1 MMNMKKILMLMA
13 LALALCS
20 CQNYLTVQPQGY
32 VIPSTDEEFA
42 AILHSILKDV
52 EGGGD
57 QYVLGNM
64 EVIARLEGCA
74 DDLDANIKVGSIASY
89 AGEVINSRMTDY
101 RETYSVI
108 KDCNIVIDNMV
119 GRTSE
124 ESVNML
130 SCATAIKGI
139 CFYNLLRDFCEA
151 WDASSASSQ
160 TGLVLVDGFD
170 ISAQDARSSLAQT
183 AAYTENLLRTSLKL
197 GQTDRKYVFTEW
209 IVKAY
214 LARLL
219 FWTEDWAGAAS
230 VCNDII
236 DHSGCSLTDAAGYE
250 KMIQAS
256 GDPVGEVLIKSHIN
270 NASELDW
277 YFSYLKG
284 YIKSRPA
291 SASLVRLF
299 GEDPSAD
306 VRYRVGF
313 DRKRICQK
321 NPEYRIRLS
330 EICLMLAECKAHL
343 GDPDGA
349 LELLNEIRRNRI
361 DGVTDLSADNLPP
374 VREDNR
380 IVVDATGKALTPLMQ
395 AIFDERRR
403 ELFLEGD
410 RWFELKRNGC
420 PEWWIISNGLKYT
433 TRKYLYTAPV
443 YKADVDVYGIKQNE
457 GYE

>member
-1 MMNMKKILMLMA
+1 MIRKTVTYILCL
-13 LALALCS
+13 LAFCS
-20 CQNYLTVQPQGY
+20 CRNFLTVQPQGY

-42 AILHSILKDV
+42 AILHGILNDV

-101 RETYSVI
+101 KDTYSLI
-108 KDCNIVIDNMV
+108 KDCNIVIDNMT
-119 GRTSE
+119 GRTSQ

-139 CFYNLLRDFCEA
+139 CFYNLMRDFCGA
-151 WDASSASSQ
+151 WDAKSASSQ
-160 TGLVLVDGFD
+160 LGLILVDGFD
-170 ISAQDARSSLAQT
+170 ISARDQRSTLSQT
-183 AAYTENLLRTSLKL
+183 ASYTENLLRTSLKL
-197 GQTDRKYVFTEW
+197 GQTDEKYFFTEW
-209 IVKAY
+209 IVKSY

-219 FWTEDWAGAAS
+219 FWTEDWSGAAD

-236 DHSGCSLTDAAGYE
+236 ANSGLKLSSIQNYE
-250 KMIQAS
+250 SMIQSDGA
-256 GDPVGEVLIKSHIN
+256 PRGEVITRSHIN

-291 SASLVRLF
+291 SASLIHLF
-299 GEDPSAD
+299 GDNPSTD
-306 VRYRVGF
+306 VRYRTCF
-313 DRKRICQK
+313 DKKRTCLK
-321 NPEYRIRLS
+321 NPECRIRLS
-330 EICLMLAECKAHL
+330 EIYLMLAECKAHL
-343 GDPDGA
+343 GDSDGA
-349 LELLNEIRRNRI
+349 LDLLNDLRRCRI
-361 DGVTDLSADNLPP
+361 EDVQDLTPDNLPS
-374 VREDNR
+374 VRTGDR
-380 IVVDATGKALTPLMQ
+380 IVVDAQGNSLTPLMQ
-395 AIFDERRR
+395 AVFDERRR

-410 RWFELKRNGC
+410 RWFELKRNGE

-433 TRKYLYTAPV
+433 TKKYLYTAPV
-443 YKADVDVYGIKQNE
+443 YKADVDVYGIRQNE